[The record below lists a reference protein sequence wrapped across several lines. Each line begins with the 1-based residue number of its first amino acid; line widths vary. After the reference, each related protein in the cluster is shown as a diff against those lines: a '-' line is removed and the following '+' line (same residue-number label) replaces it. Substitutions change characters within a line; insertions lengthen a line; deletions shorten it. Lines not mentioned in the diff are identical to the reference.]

1 MSNTSYIAF
10 TGTEEL
16 RGIAT
21 QMDEAE
27 SIPLFYKTEE
37 GEMQEVE
44 TTIGVFNKTQG
55 YLIGTASDR
64 YSILQNAEVLT
75 NLADSFEQ
83 LNITPIGQV
92 CNDYDRVAVEVHF
105 PELAIEEAQ
114 HNKPIYMGAK
124 FMNSYNK
131 SSTFKGFGF
140 MHRTWCSNGAYVRY
154 ALGEM
159 SFSFAHI
166 GDLAENAPTVIGDY
180 VHKLDA
186 ASQII
191 TPLLATAQDKKVM
204 FDDMSQIVASLGVW
218 MGSKR
223 AGKEVYQHLIREVP
237 EDEFDISRYD
247 LWNAYTSYVSHTSGM
262 SESVRNRISEVAEAV
277 LNPRVKLIPVESE
290 EQEAEAALVAA

>member
-1 MSNTSYIAF
+1 MSTTSYIAF
-10 TGTEEL
+10 TGAEEL

-27 SIPLFYKTEE
+27 AIPLFFKDEE

-44 TTIGVFNKTQG
+44 TTVGVFNKTQG

-75 NLADSFEQ
+75 NLADSFDN
-83 LNITPIGQV
+83 LNITPVGQV
-92 CNDYDRVAVEVHF
+92 CNDYDRIAVEVHF
-105 PELAIEEAQ
+105 PELAVEETQ

-159 SFSFAHI
+159 SFSIAHL
-166 GDLAENAPTVIGDY
+166 GDLAEQAPSVIGAY
-180 VHKLDA
+180 VHKLDTA
-186 ASQII
+186 AQLI
-191 TPLLATAQDKKVM
+191 TPLLSTAQDKKVV
-204 FDDMSQIVASLGVW
+204 FDDIPQIVQSLGTW
-218 MGSKR
+218 IESKR
-223 AGKEVYQHLIREVP
+223 AGKEVYNYLLKEVP
-237 EDEFDISRYD
+237 ADEFDISRYD
-247 LWNAYTSYVSHTSGM
+247 IWNAYTSYVSHTPGL
-262 SESVRNRISEVAEAV
+262 SENVRNRISEVAEAV
-277 LNPRVKLIPVESE
+277 LNPRVRLHPVEMT
-290 EQEAEAALVAA
+290 EQEAEAVPVTA